1 MSDEQR
7 TQDEK
12 LAEDTEKSP
21 ELDVETP
28 DVEGHVKRT
37 GEAQKKAPGK
47 KAPGRHF

>member
-12 LAEDTEKSP
+12 LAEDLEKSA
-21 ELDVETP
+21 EREDQTP